1 MDECIEM
8 FYNEEIEQKLDTN
21 MYLIGFENGVYDFG
35 TYDIEGNGELLP
47 VKSLFSAYY
56 SLGIGRKISKR
67 TILNLSFM
75 NNYGFS
81 NMFEEN
87 TKSYS
92 GNSEELNSITNI
104 SNEFRFSDIYLN
116 LNLKYKF

>member
-1 MDECIEM
+1 
-8 FYNEEIEQKLDTN
+8 
-21 MYLIGFENGVYDFG
+21 
-35 TYDIEGNGELLP
+35 
-47 VKSLFSAYY
+47 
-56 SLGIGRKISKR
+56 
-67 TILNLSFM
+67 
-75 NNYGFS
+75 
-81 NMFEEN
+81 MFEEN